1 MRRAALIYNPIAG
14 RGRWE
19 RVLEAVLRTC
29 RREGFELEPVPTAAP
44 GQATDL
50 AADLA
55 REGRV
60 EAVFALG
67 GDGTAREVAAGL
79 LGSRTAL
86 GILPGGTANLMA
98 LALGLP
104 RDPADAAAVLCH
116 APARSFDAGLAGA
129 SAFLM
134 MISAGL
140 DGRALAALDRGLK
153 TRLGKTAVALQGV
166 REWWRYGYPEIEIV
180 ADGEQLPPAT
190 FLAVCNIPYYGGS
203 YRMAPGARPDD
214 RRFELVTFHG
224 SGRAATLAFILGV
237 MSGRHTRRADVSVR
251 AVEEV
256 VFSVPPEAGL
266 QVDGD
271 PIPRAGSG
279 GSAGSGGPAGSA
291 GSEGRRADPSAEAA
305 SADLAGRPEQAHP
318 GEGATIV
325 VRLAPD
331 PLLVLAPAVPA
342 AHPAHAAHPEGRT

>member
-14 RGRWE
+14 RGRLE

-50 AADLA
+50 AGELA

-67 GDGTAREVAAGL
+67 GDGTAREVACGL
-79 LGSRTAL
+79 LGSQTRL

-98 LALGLP
+98 LTLGLP
-104 RDPADAAAVLCH
+104 RDPVAAAAVLCH
-116 APARSFDAGLAGA
+116 APARPFDVGLAGD

-140 DGRALAALDRGLK
+140 DARALAALDRGFK
-153 TRLGKTAVALQGV
+153 TRLGKAAVLLQGV
-166 REWWRYGYPEIEIV
+166 REWWRYGFPEIEV
-180 ADGEQLPPAT
+180 MADGKRLPPAT

-203 YRMAPGARPDD
+203 YRMAPGARDDD
-214 RRFELVTFHG
+214 RRFELVSFHG
-224 SGRAATLAFILGV
+224 SGRLATLAFILGV
-237 MSGRHTRRADVSVR
+237 MSGSHIRRRDVGVHV
-251 AVEEV
+251 VEEV
-256 VFSVPPEAGL
+256 IFTVPREAGV

-271 PIPRAGSG
+271 ALTAGTADTG
-279 GSAGSGGPAGSA
+279 GVPVT
-291 GSEGRRADPSAEAA
+291 
-305 SADLAGRPEQAHP
+305 AGR
-318 GEGATIV
+318 EGASIH
-325 VRLAPD
+325 VRLAPET
-331 PLLVLAPAVPA
+331 LLVLAPPA
-342 AHPAHAAHPEGRT
+342 DAARPAPTAPSARRT

>member
-1 MRRAALIYNPIAG
+1 M
-14 RGRWE
+14 
-19 RVLEAVLRTC
+19 
-29 RREGFELEPVPTAAP
+29 PTAAP

-50 AADLA
+50 AGDLA

-67 GDGTAREVAAGL
+67 GDGTAREVACGL
-79 LGSRTAL
+79 LGSQTHL

-104 RDPADAAAVLCH
+104 RDPVAAAAVLCH
-116 APARSFDAGLAGA
+116 ASARPFDVGLAGA

-140 DGRALAALDRGLK
+140 DARAVAALDRGFK
-153 TRLGKTAVALQGV
+153 TRLGKTAVLLQGL
-166 REWWRYGYPEIEIV
+166 REWWRYGFPEIEV
-180 ADGEQLPPAT
+180 MADGRQLPPAT
-190 FLAVCNIPYYGGS
+190 FLAVCNIPYYGGN

-224 SGRAATLAFILGV
+224 SGRAATLAFFLGLI
-237 MSGRHTRRADVSVR
+237 SGRHTRRRDVGVR
-251 AVEEV
+251 SVEEV
-256 VFSVPPEAGL
+256 VFTVPPGAGV

-271 PIPRAGSG
+271 ALAADGGARIAGM
-279 GSAGSGGPAGSA
+279 
-291 GSEGRRADPSAEAA
+291 D
-305 SADLAGRPEQAHP
+305 
-318 GEGATIV
+318 GATFL

-331 PLLVLAPAVPA
+331 PLLVLAPA
-342 AHPAHAAHPEGRT
+342 T